1 MRARVAALMIAAGTA
16 GGALGVATPAAAQQ
30 DFYVCTEMT
39 GETCTNFEAVLD
51 GLASFEQLGV
61 SGEGVGYAVGF
72 GMGVY
77 LALFAVGLAL
87 GSIHRVFAQTLGG
100 SNEG

>member
-1 MRARVAALMIAAGTA
+1 MHLAGVIAVLILFAM
-16 GGALGVATPAAAQQ
+16 TPAFAQQ

-39 GETCTNFEAVLD
+39 GDECTQFEAVLD

-72 GMGVY
+72 GMGTY
-77 LALFAVGLAL
+77 LLFFAVGLGL
-87 GSIHRVFAQTLGG
+87 GSIHRIFSQTLGG
-100 SNEG
+100 SQYD